1 MTIKLN
7 NSTIT
12 YGKVEVLKNVT
23 LEVQSGVLSVE
34 GKNGSGKSTLLKV
47 LGGSLIPKEGQ
58 ILVDDQ
64 RLNYRNFAKRNVSVC
79 PDVDELPDLLTPTQ
93 YLKIVSK
100 LRLVDN
106 MGFVSQIAN
115 LIDFDLT
122 GRKPISDFSRGMRQK
137 LCVLATFVG
146 NRRMLVFDESFASM
160 DQESRKQLLKQLP
173 SVIDDSPIE
182 TIVMVNHNPDFQY
195 VESRLR
201 RILCDNSRLVEI
213 NY

>member
-7 NSTIT
+7 NLTIT
-12 YGKVEVLKNVT
+12 YGKFEVLKNVT
-23 LEVQSGVLSVE
+23 LEVQSEVLSVE

-47 LGGSLIPKEGQ
+47 LGGSLNPKEGQ
-58 ILVDDQ
+58 ILVDEQ
-64 RLNYRNFAKRNVSVC
+64 QLNYRNFAKRNVSVC
-79 PDVDELPDLLTPTQ
+79 PDVDELPDLLTATQ

-106 MGFVSQIAN
+106 LDFVSQIAN
-115 LIDFDLT
+115 LIDFDLA

-182 TIVMVNHNPDFQY
+182 TVVMVNHNPDFQY
-195 VESRLR
+195 VESSLR
-201 RILCDNSRLVEI
+201 RILCDDSRLVEI
-213 NY
+213 SN

>member
-7 NSTIT
+7 NLTIT
-12 YGKVEVLKNVT
+12 YGKVEVLKNLT
-23 LEVQSGVLSVE
+23 LEVQSEVLSVE

-79 PDVDELPDLLTPTQ
+79 PDVDELPDLLTATQ

-201 RILCDNSRLVEI
+201 RILCDDSRLVEI
-213 NY
+213 SN